1 MSAVAG
7 TTTKGVVRGPQRLSA
22 KALMHGRRAMI
33 GWGILAALSLNG
45 CGWTPMYADV
55 ATGPADA
62 ELRAVR
68 VAPIAERVGQKLA
81 IALRD
86 SLNPSGEPTSQR
98 YVLGIT
104 LQVVRLDLGVLTQGI
119 GTRGRLEV
127 YASVTLTDIAGNTAL
142 LSLSSHVNESFDILA
157 NQYSNVVTEED
168 ARNRAVEELRRDIL
182 ARLTV
187 FFQRRAAAAGR
198 P

>member
-1 MSAVAG
+1 MDRR
-7 TTTKGVVRGPQRLSA
+7 GVLGCA
-22 KALMHGRRAMI
+22 IA
-33 GWGILAALSLNG
+33 AALSLGG

-62 ELRAVR
+62 DLRAIR
-68 VAPIAERVGQKLA
+68 VPPIAERIGQKLA

-86 SLNPSGEPTSQR
+86 SLNPTGEPMPQR
-98 YVLGIT
+98 YLLPVT

-127 YASVTLTDIAGNTAL
+127 YATFTLSDSRTNISL
-142 LSLSSHVNESFDILA
+142 LPLQTSHVTESFDILA
-157 NQYSNVVTEED
+157 NEYSNIVAEDD
-168 ARNRAVEELRRDIL
+168 ARTRAVEELRRDIV

-187 FFQRRAAAAGR
+187 FFQHRAAAAAGR

>member
-1 MSAVAG
+1 M
-7 TTTKGVVRGPQRLSA
+7 L
-22 KALMHGRRAMI
+22 RRALF
-33 GWGILAALSLNG
+33 GSAILAALSLNG

-62 ELRAVR
+62 ELRGIR
-68 VAPIAERVGQKLA
+68 VTPISERIGQKLA

-86 SLNPSGEPTSQR
+86 SLNPAGEPTPSR
-98 YVLGIT
+98 YALHIT
-104 LQVVRLDLGVLTQGI
+104 LQVLRLDLGVLTQGT

-127 YASVTLTDIAGNTAL
+127 YAYCTLANVADNSVL
-142 LSLSSHVNESFDILA
+142 LSMTSHANESFDILA
-157 NQYSNVVTEED
+157 NQYSNVVAEED
-168 ARNRAVEELRRDIL
+168 ARTRAVEELRRDLL

-187 FFQRRAAAAGR
+187 FFQRRAAVAAGR

>member
-1 MSAVAG
+1 M
-7 TTTKGVVRGPQRLSA
+7 L
-22 KALMHGRRAMI
+22 GRRALL
-33 GWGILAALSLNG
+33 GWAIAASFSLNG

-62 ELRAVR
+62 ELRAIR
-68 VAPIAERVGQKLA
+68 VVPIAERIGQKLA

-86 SLNPSGEPTSQR
+86 SLNPTGEPTPQR
-98 YVLGIT
+98 YVLRIT

-119 GTRGRLEV
+119 GTRGRIEA
-127 YASVTLTDIAGNTAL
+127 YANFTLADITTNTVL
-142 LSLSSHVNESFDILA
+142 LSLTSHVNESFDILA
-157 NQYSNVVTEED
+157 NQYSNVVAEED
-168 ARNRAVEELRRDIL
+168 ARTRAVEELRRDIL

-187 FFQRRAAAAGR
+187 FFQRRAAAAAGR

>member
-1 MSAVAG
+1 MLA
-7 TTTKGVVRGPQRLSA
+7 
-22 KALMHGRRAMI
+22 RRALLA
-33 GWGILAALSLNG
+33 WGLAALSLNG

-68 VAPIAERVGQKLA
+68 VAPISERIGQKLA

-86 SLNPSGEPTSQR
+86 SLNPGGEPTPPR
-98 YVLGIT
+98 YMLSVT

-119 GTRGRLEV
+119 GTRGRLDV
-127 YASVTLTDIAGNTAL
+127 YAKFTLADTAAKTVP
-142 LSLSSHVNESFDILA
+142 LSLTSHVNESFDILA
-157 NQYSNVVTEED
+157 NLYSNVVTEED
-168 ARNRAVEELRRDIL
+168 ARTRAVEELRRDII

-187 FFQRRAAAAGR
+187 FFQRRAAAAR

>member
-1 MSAVAG
+1 
-7 TTTKGVVRGPQRLSA
+7 
-22 KALMHGRRAMI
+22 
-33 GWGILAALSLNG
+33 
-45 CGWTPMYADV
+45 MYADI

-68 VAPIAERVGQKLA
+68 VAPISERIGQQLA

-86 SLNPSGEPTSQR
+86 SLNPTGEPAPQR
-98 YVLGIT
+98 YLLRVT
-104 LQVVRLDLGVLTQGI
+104 LQVARLDLGVLTQGV

-127 YASVTLTDIAGNTAL
+127 YANFTLSDTTANTVL
-142 LSLSSHVNESFDILA
+142 LSLTSHVNESFDILA
-157 NQYSNVVTEED
+157 NLYSNLVAEED
-168 ARNRAVEELRRDIL
+168 ARTRAVEALRRDIL

-187 FFQRRAAAAGR
+187 FFQRRAPAAAGR

>member
-1 MSAVAG
+1 M
-7 TTTKGVVRGPQRLSA
+7 Q
-22 KALMHGRRAMI
+22 RRAFLSSA
-33 GWGILAALSLNG
+33 ILAALSLSG

-62 ELRAVR
+62 DLRAIR
-68 VAPIAERVGQKLA
+68 VTPIAERIGQHLA

-86 SLNPSGEPTSQR
+86 SLNPTGEPTPKR
-98 YVLGIT
+98 YVLSIT

-127 YASVTLTDIAGNTAL
+127 YANFTLADITSGAVL
-142 LSLSSHVNESFDILA
+142 LSQTSHVNESFDILA

-168 ARNRAVEELRRDIL
+168 ARTRAVEELRRDIL
-182 ARLTV
+182 SRLTV
-187 FFQRRAAAAGR
+187 FFQRRAAAAAGR

>member
-1 MSAVAG
+1 MP
-7 TTTKGVVRGPQRLSA
+7 K
-22 KALMHGRRAMI
+22 RRALL
-33 GWGILAALSLNG
+33 GWAIAAAFSLNG

-62 ELRAVR
+62 DLRAIR
-68 VAPIAERVGQKLA
+68 VTPIPERIGQHLA

-86 SLNPSGEPTSQR
+86 SLNPTAEPTPKR
-98 YVLGIT
+98 YVLSIT

-127 YASVTLTDIAGNTAL
+127 YANFTLADISAGTVL
-142 LSLSSHVNESFDILA
+142 LAQTSHVNESFDILA

-168 ARNRAVEELRRDIL
+168 ARTRAVEELRRDLL

-187 FFQRRAAAAGR
+187 FFQRRAVAAAAR